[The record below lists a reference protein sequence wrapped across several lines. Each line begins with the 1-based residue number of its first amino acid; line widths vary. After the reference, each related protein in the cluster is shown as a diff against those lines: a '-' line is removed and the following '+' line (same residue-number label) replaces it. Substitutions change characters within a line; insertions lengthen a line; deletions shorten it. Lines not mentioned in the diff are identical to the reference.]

1 MPVNETFNIPEDC
14 NFSKMDKQFER
25 GILKLNLPRNIV
37 IPQLVPQQQTAKDV
51 GGDSMTRKDEEETDP
66 PKETSTTGFKKQNPD
81 KATIDEKSSM
91 TAAKSDEA
99 KLGEK
104 KEENE
109 ANGKPAKPGNPENVV
124 QNAGVKE
131 EENKAQSKESAV
143 NSATTVAKVEEKE
156 KEKRLKSADAKG
168 KEAENEKEDRKLII
182 NMGVAV
188 LIIMGIGISILYL
201 RS

>member
-1 MPVNETFNIPEDC
+1 MEQLTITPDYSNRTVKVEGTRRLPNDRLLPVNETFNIPEDC

-25 GILKLNLPRNIV
+25 GILKLKLPRNIV
-37 IPQLVPQQQTAKDV
+37 IQTKDV
-51 GGDSMTRKDEEETDP
+51 GGDSMTRKDEE
-66 PKETSTTGFKKQNPD
+66 ETSTTGFKKQNPD
-81 KATIDEKSSM
+81 KATIDETSSM

-104 KEENE
+104 KQENE

-156 KEKRLKSADAKG
+156 KEKSSTR
-168 KEAENEKEDRKLII
+168 
-182 NMGVAV
+182 
-188 LIIMGIGISILYL
+188 
-201 RS
+201 